1 MDNLTALKKVYVS
14 LGGDADDVADC
25 VLLAEVI
32 DKIAEQIEKNAEQA
46 ANAEN
51 AEG

>member
-1 MDNLTALKKVYVS
+1 MDNLTALKRIYVA

-32 DKIAEQIEKNAEQA
+32 EKIAEQIEKNNE
-46 ANAEN
+46 
-51 AEG
+51 